1 MYMKNIIYGLWIS
14 KTLSQRRCP
23 FLSLARILFLWL
35 NSWWRTLQQS
45 IIFPCRQVVTNPGP
59 WAWLLGGP
67 TSINA
72 YRKLNTPKGE
82 VGFGLN
88 DVCTEDLFS
97 LVLGRSFLVWIRK
110 QDDIEDLD
118 LESVQ
123 STCQTYS
130 IFMTPCGNTVT
141 FCERS
146 ALWSVVSS
154 GVDNPEAIMCM
165 KNIIYGLWISKT
177 LSQRQSFS
185 ESS

>member
-1 MYMKNIIYGLWIS
+1 M
-14 KTLSQRRCP
+14 T
-23 FLSLARILFLWL
+23 A
-35 NSWWRTLQQS
+35 
-45 IIFPCRQVVTNPGP
+45 
-59 WAWLLGGP
+59 GGP

-97 LVLGRSFLVWIRK
+97 SVLGRSFLVWIRK
-110 QDDIEDLD
+110 QDDNEDLD

-177 LSQRQSFS
+177 LSQRRCPFLSLARILFLWLNSWWRTLQQSIIFPCRQVVTNPGPWA
-185 ESS
+185 